1 MDEATDTHLRGMIT
15 GEADALG
22 RVMFRAIHDGYS
34 DYTEAQR
41 SAWCATPPAGD
52 GWAAKLAAQ
61 DVCVVEALGAPVGFI
76 TRDGAYV
83 DLAFVLPEWQGR
95 GVFSM
100 LCDRTEADA
109 RAVGLRRLWVHASLM
124 AQPAFEAKGFAVTRH
139 ETVARRGETL
149 DRAEMEKVFDGLT

>member
-1 MDEATDTHLRGMIT
+1 MGEATDIHVRGMIA

-22 RVMFRAIHDGYS
+22 RVMFRAIHERHS
-34 DYTEAQR
+34 AYTEAQR
-41 SAWCATPPAGD
+41 NAWCATPPAGD

-61 DVCVVEALGAPVGFI
+61 DVRVVEALGAPVGFI

-100 LCDRTEADA
+100 LYDRTEADA
-109 RAVGLRRLWVHASLM
+109 RAAGLHRLWVHASLT
-124 AQPAFEAKGFAVTRH
+124 AQPAFAAKGFRVIRH
-139 ETVARRGETL
+139 ETVARHGETL
-149 DRAEMEKVFDGLT
+149 DRAEMEKVFDGLI

>member
-1 MDEATDTHLRGMIT
+1 MEGATGMHVRDMIA

-34 DYTEAQR
+34 DYTKAQR
-41 SAWCATPPAGD
+41 IAWCAMPPEGE

-61 DVCVVEALGAPVGFI
+61 DVRVVEALGAPVGFI
-76 TRDGAYV
+76 TRNSAYI
-83 DLAFVLPEWQGR
+83 DLAFVLPDWQGQ
-95 GVFSM
+95 GAFSM
-100 LCDRTEADA
+100 LYDRIEADA
-109 RAVGLRRLWVHASLM
+109 RAAGLRRLWVHASLT
-124 AQPAFEAKGFAVTRH
+124 AQPAFAAKGFAVTRH

>member
-1 MDEATDTHLRGMIT
+1 MHLREMIA
-15 GEADALG
+15 GEQDALG
-22 RVMFRAIHDGYS
+22 RVMFRAVREGPS

-41 SAWCATPPAGD
+41 RAWCAMPPAGE

-61 DVCVVEALGAPVGFI
+61 EVRVVEALGAPVGFI

-95 GVFSM
+95 GVFAM
-100 LCDRTEADA
+100 LYDRTEADA
-109 RAVGLRRLWVHASLM
+109 RAAGLRRLWVHASLM
-124 AQPAFEAKGFAVTRH
+124 AQPAFAAKGFAVVRH

-149 DRAEMEKVFDGLT
+149 DRAEMEKVFV